1 MQVLV
6 IASDSAAGAALR
18 SVLARWGRHEV
29 EAVTI
34 AASRWKSERQAKKAV
49 RRGAPACVVDLR
61 FTQLLAAGDPLQD
74 LDCARSHWLA
84 KACERAGANY
94 LLLSSAS
101 VFSGSLPHPYREQET
116 PDAQAPP
123 GSLLAEVETQV
134 LAACSRAI
142 VLRTG
147 PVFASDGPGFL
158 DDVLRALLAGEPRVL
173 DDSDSFCPV
182 PAADLGR
189 VLAGMLDQMDAG
201 AEPRGLFHYASP
213 DRTTLYGF
221 AEAAIAAASQFVA
234 VADDALARRETDEG
248 DSGRNW
254 SLDCREL
261 RDTFAIK
268 QLPWRAVLG
277 DVVRPYLP
285 KQQGH

>member
-1 MQVLV
+1 MEVLV
-6 IASDSAAGAALR
+6 IASDSAAGASLI
-18 SVLARWGRHEV
+18 SSLSRWGRHEIV
-29 EAVTI
+29 PVTL
-34 AASRWKSERQAKKAV
+34 AASRWKSERQAKKVV
-49 RRGAPACVVDLR
+49 RRAAPACVVDLR
-61 FTQLLAAGDPLQD
+61 FTHLLAAGDPLQE

-84 KACERAGANY
+84 KASKRAGADY
-94 LLLSSAS
+94 LLLSSAG
-101 VFSGSLPHPYREQET
+101 VFSGTLPHPYREQET
-116 PDAQAPP
+116 PDAKEPP
-123 GSLLAEVETQV
+123 GSLLAAVEAQV
-134 LAACSRAI
+134 LAACSRAA

-158 DDVLRALLAGEPRVL
+158 HDVMRSLLAGEPRVL
-173 DDSDSFCPV
+173 DDTDSFCPV

-201 AEPRGLFHYASP
+201 AEPRGVFHYASP

-234 VADDALARRETDEG
+234 VADNAIARSPADAG

-268 QLPWRAVLG
+268 QLPWRAVIG
-277 DVVRPYLP
+277 DVVRAYLS
-285 KQQGH
+285 KQQGD